1 MPKRET
7 GFRWIPNA
15 DGEYELV
22 KVLPEKNAP
31 AGNPVGSTLR
41 TTYLAMY
48 DDGHNRRFYKE
59 KDYDIVAR
67 IQSFEQHCLLSNII
81 SRCQN
86 GDVAA
91 LQRVRGQ
98 YVDCSGAPLDSRG
111 AHDLLNRARGV
122 FDALSK
128 EEKARYNDN
137 FKDFVGS
144 FGSTSGINAFLESR
158 MKPAAATAADPAAA
172 AAASPTAATA
182 AATNVTGGTTNES

>member
-1 MPKRET
+1 MLKCET
-7 GFRWIPNA
+7 GFRWICNA

-22 KVLPEKNAP
+22 KVLPEKKAP
-31 AGNPVGSTLR
+31 AGNPIGSTLR

-111 AHDLLNRARGV
+111 AHDLLNRSRGV
-122 FDALSK
+122 FDGLSK

-144 FGSTSGINAFLESR
+144 FGSTAGINAFLESR
-158 MKPAAATAADPAAA
+158 MKPAEAT
-172 AAASPTAATA
+172 PTAAAPSA
-182 AATNVTGGTTNES
+182 APAVTTVTGGTTNES